1 MNVDAL
7 AASSGIALA
16 LSVAANIWLAR
27 QFVQQLDRNY
37 SMAQTVAELA
47 SGLRESLTMWERI
60 LRERGRAE

>member
-1 MNVDAL
+1 MDVDAL

-16 LSVAANIWLAR
+16 LSIAANIWLAR

>member
-16 LSVAANIWLAR
+16 LSVAANVALWQALMKAW
-27 QFVQQLDRNY
+27 DRNY
-37 SMAQTVAELA
+37 DLGKAVAELA
-47 SGLRESLTMWERI
+47 AGLRESLTMWERI